1 MLMYYAYAIC
11 RNLIISKLFSIDD
24 NLSIIFTA
32 NYLCLRRDVAPQQL
46 HSRFRGMC
54 LRGQRSIRE

>member
-1 MLMYYAYAIC
+1 MYYAYAIC
-11 RNLIISKLFSIDD
+11 RNLILKFIQIVQID
-24 NLSIIFTA
+24 NLSFIFTA

-54 LRGQRSIRE
+54 LRGQRFTRE